1 LQRRYAR
8 LKKGEAPMPDVL
20 FIDGG
25 RGQLTQAENV
35 LNELQI
41 EGVKLVGVAKGEGRK
56 PGRERL
62 YVSGR
67 TGAVALAGSSPA
79 LHLIQQL
86 RDEAHR
92 FAIVGHRARRQRRQ
106 TASPLEQIR
115 GLGPKR
121 RRDLLRQFGGLQA
134 VARAGVDDLT
144 KVKGISRQLAV
155 SIYEHFHTD

>member
-1 LQRRYAR
+1 VGDGAVAHANR
-8 LKKGEAPMPDVL
+8 LAVTGVQQAGPAQAEDVL
-20 FIDGG
+20 H
-25 RGQLTQAENV
+25 
-35 LNELQI
+35 ELQI

-62 YVSGR
+62 YVSGA
-67 TGAVALAGSSPA
+67 GSAVALPGNSPA

-144 KVKGISRQLAV
+144 KVKGISRQLAE

>member
-1 LQRRYAR
+1 MY
-8 LKKGEAPMPDVL
+8 
-20 FIDGG
+20 GG
-25 RGQLTQAENV
+25 CGQLTQGSMLFE
-35 LNELQI
+35 ELQY
-41 EGVKLVGVAKGEGRK
+41 EGPRLVGVAKAEGGK
-56 PGRERL
+56 AGRERL
-62 YVSGR
+62 DVSVR
-67 TGAVALAGSSPA
+67 IGAVALAGTSPS
-79 LHLIQQL
+79 LHLLQQL

-92 FAIVGHRARRQRRQ
+92 FAIVGHRARRQRLQ
-106 TASPLEQIR
+106 TASPLEQIP

>member
-1 LQRRYAR
+1 
-8 LKKGEAPMPDVL
+8 MPDVL

-25 RGQLTQAENV
+25 RGQVRQAEEA
-35 LNELQI
+35 LEELEI
-41 EGVKLVGVAKGEGRK
+41 DGIVLVGVAKGEGRK

-62 YVSGR
+62 YVAGR
-67 TGAVALAGSSPA
+67 TGAVVLPGHSPA
-79 LHLIQQL
+79 LHVIQQL

-106 TASPLEQIR
+106 TSSPLEEIR

-134 VARAGVDDLT
+134 VSRAGVDDLV
-144 KVKGISRQLAV
+144 KVKGISRQLAE
-155 SIYEHFHTD
+155 SIYQHFHAE